1 MIKNKFELIY
11 GGGTLG
17 LMGAVSSVFKQK
29 EKKYTG
35 IVPRIF
41 SNIVNYSV
49 DIVTE
54 DLRERKA
61 LMHKKSD
68 AFIALSGGFGTFDEI
83 FETIAFKLLNYHNK
97 PIVFINTNNFYSPL
111 KDYFKKVISLGFASK
126 ESKDLYYFAKNSADA
141 IEYILNY
148 KAKKQTIKNDDC
160 RNKTKN

>member
-83 FETIAFKLLNYHNK
+83 FETIAF
-97 PIVFINTNNFYSPL
+97 INTNNFYSPL